1 MGLFSQLGSPAVTQ
15 AIPAPVLPAW
25 WLDEALAWE
34 GDVPPAPPP
43 AGDLDVDVAIVGGG
57 YTGLWT
63 ALTLKERDPGIRVAV
78 LEAEIVGWGPSGR
91 NGGFVGGY
99 LGGLGELARLF
110 GRDRALAVME
120 AGRRIVP
127 AVRALA
133 DRHSADIWLR
143 EAGYLRVSAGIAQD
157 GHVDAVVAAAR
168 KLGVGEDLVQ
178 PLSPPEVQERL
189 RSLVFRH
196 GVLLHDTATVQPAR
210 YARLLRRAALE
221 AGVALHE
228 RSRVLD
234 VEAGA
239 PTVLRLV
246 GGRVRADEVVLAT
259 NGALA
264 GRPELGGWL
273 TNFGSYVVLTEP
285 VPEILEAI
293 GWTGGEAVCDARM
306 FLHYFRATEDG
317 RILMGSGSGPIG
329 YGGRLDARFA
339 ADRPTAER
347 AAAGLRRLIPAA
359 AGARIERAW
368 GGPIDVSADHV
379 PFFGTL
385 PGTRIHYAAG
395 YSGHGAGPSWLG
407 GQALASLVTRA
418 EDEWTALPFTS
429 RRPRR
434 ALPPEPFRHLGGT
447 LVRRAILACEE
458 AEDAGRRAPLPARA
472 AATLP
477 RVLGLELGTR

>member
-1 MGLFSQLGSPAVTQ
+1 VQPIPNPA
-15 AIPAPVLPAW
+15 LPAW

-34 GDVPPAPPP
+34 GEVPEAPPP

-63 ALTLKERDPGIRVAV
+63 ALALRDRDPGIRVAV
-78 LEAEIVGWGPSGR
+78 LEAEVVGWGSSGR

-99 LGGLGELARLF
+99 LGGLGELRRLF
-110 GRDRALAVME
+110 GREGALALAEVSM
-120 AGRRIVP
+120 RIVP
-127 AVRALA
+127 AIRALA
-133 DRHSADIWLR
+133 GQHGTDIWLR

-157 GHVDAVVAAAR
+157 DHVDGVVEAAR
-168 KLGVGEDLVQ
+168 ELGVGEELVQ
-178 PLSPPEVQERL
+178 PLAPPEVQERL
-189 RSLVFRH
+189 RSPVFRH
-196 GVLLHDTATVQPAR
+196 GVLVHDTATVQPAR
-210 YARLLRRAALE
+210 LARVLRRAVLE

-228 RSRVLD
+228 RTRVLD
-234 VEAGA
+234 VREGA
-239 PTVLRLV
+239 PNVFELV

-259 NGALA
+259 NAALA
-264 GRPELGGWL
+264 GWRPLRGWL

-285 VPEILEAI
+285 VPEVLDRI

-306 FLHYFRATEDG
+306 FLHYFRTTEDG

-329 YGGRLDARFA
+329 VGGRLDGRFSG
-339 ADRPTAER
+339 DRATVER

-359 AGARIERAW
+359 ADARIERAW

-379 PFFGTL
+379 PFFGTV

-407 GQALASLVTRA
+407 GQALASLVTRT
-418 EDEWTALPFTS
+418 EDEWAALPFTNRKP
-429 RRPRR
+429 RRP
-434 ALPPEPFRHLGGT
+434 LPPEPFRHLGGA
-447 LVRRAILACEE
+447 LVRSAILACEE

-472 AATLP
+472 AAALP
-477 RVLGLELGTR
+477 RLFGLELGTR

>member
-1 MGLFSQLGSPAVTQ
+1 VQHVPNPT
-15 AIPAPVLPAW
+15 LPAW

-34 GDVPPAPPP
+34 GDVPEAPPP

-63 ALTLKERDPGIRVAV
+63 ALALRDRDPGIRVAV
-78 LEAEIVGWGPSGR
+78 LEAEVVGWGASGR

-99 LGGLGELARLF
+99 LGGLGELRRLF
-110 GRDRALAVME
+110 GREGALAVAE

-133 DRHSADIWLR
+133 ESHGADIWLR

-157 GHVDAVVAAAR
+157 DHVDAVAVAAR
-168 KLGVGEDLVQ
+168 EFGIGEELVE
-178 PLSPPEVQERL
+178 PLSPPAVQERL
-189 RSLVFRH
+189 RSPAFRH

-210 YARLLRRAALE
+210 LARLLRRAVLA
-221 AGVALHE
+221 AGAALHE
-228 RSRVLD
+228 RTRVLGVRAGSPNVLD
-234 VEAGA
+234 LAGA
-239 PTVLRLV
+239 
-246 GGRVRADEVVLAT
+246 RVRADEVVLAT
-259 NGALA
+259 NAALT
-264 GRPELGGWL
+264 GWRPLRGWL

-285 VPEILEAI
+285 VPELVERI

-306 FLHYFRATEDG
+306 FLHYFRTTDDG

-329 YGGRLDARFA
+329 VGGRLDGRFS
-339 ADRPTAER
+339 ADRATVER

-359 AGARIERAW
+359 REARIERAW

-379 PFFGTL
+379 PFFGTV
-385 PGTRIHYAAG
+385 PDTRIHYAAG

-418 EDEWTALPFTS
+418 KDEWTALPFTN
-429 RRPRR
+429 RRPRHP
-434 ALPPEPFRHLGGT
+434 LPPEPLRHLGGA
-447 LVRRAILACEE
+447 LVRSAILACEE
-458 AEDAGRRAPLPARA
+458 AEDAGRRAPLPVRA
-472 AATLP
+472 AAALP
-477 RVLGLELGTR
+477 RLVGLELGTR